1 MNKCLFGNHKDLYE
15 VCPSTLVPIT
25 VLKHIRGPKNT
36 LTAFNRILMD
46 SAACP
51 PTDTSILDALRYESY
66 SKKCPRMNLV
76 TLSLEKLL

>member
-1 MNKCLFGNHKDLYE
+1 M
-15 VCPSTLVPIT
+15 
-25 VLKHIRGPKNT
+25 
-36 LTAFNRILMD
+36 TAFNRILMA

-51 PTDTSILDALRYESY
+51 PTATSILDALLYESD